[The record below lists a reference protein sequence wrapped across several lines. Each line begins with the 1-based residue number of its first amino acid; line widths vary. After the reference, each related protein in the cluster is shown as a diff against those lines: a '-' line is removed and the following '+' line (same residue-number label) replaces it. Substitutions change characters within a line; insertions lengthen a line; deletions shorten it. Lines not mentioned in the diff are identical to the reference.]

1 MGADNLAMLDDPEVL
16 SPAEGA
22 LTSIFAAT
30 SLKVWVEKE
39 KYGGAYL
46 VPFGKIE
53 TPSENGQ
60 NAELAEELWKTS
72 EEVVK
77 SVLKK

>member
-1 MGADNLAMLDDPEVL
+1 MLEKGL

-22 LTSIFAAT
+22 FRSIFAAT
-30 SLKVWVEKE
+30 RPKVWTEKE
-39 KYGGAYL
+39 TYGGAYL
-46 VPFGKIE
+46 VPFGKFE

-60 NAELAEELWKTS
+60 NAELAEELWKTT

-77 SVLKK
+77 SVLEK